1 MVLFL
6 LNFCVFLY
14 SLFTATLG
22 EFEFCLCSAV
32 CGGGRSQRCPHFRLD
47 FLFGARFWKNSNA
60 FKRKLLIV
68 NSSRFAGL
76 ATSAR
81 RLYTELAECA
91 HPPRFRKIRLEQD
104 KIGND
109 FVSKKNAKI
118 LQNFLLTQMTH
129 PVDST
134 RSLKLSEWVIK
145 KEIEKLSPNK
155 I

>member
-1 MVLFL
+1 M
-6 LNFCVFLY
+6 
-14 SLFTATLG
+14 
-22 EFEFCLCSAV
+22 
-32 CGGGRSQRCPHFRLD
+32 
-47 FLFGARFWKNSNA
+47 
-60 FKRKLLIV
+60 LIV